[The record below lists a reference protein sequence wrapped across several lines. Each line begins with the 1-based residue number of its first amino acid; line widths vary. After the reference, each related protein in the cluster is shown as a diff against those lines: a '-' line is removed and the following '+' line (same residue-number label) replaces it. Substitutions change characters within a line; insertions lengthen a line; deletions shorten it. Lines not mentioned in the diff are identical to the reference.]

1 LRPDPNPDCP
11 IDHDA
16 AERAVDALPGPV
28 RRGVY
33 FSIGAVS
40 VAIGVIG
47 IFVPLWPT
55 TCFLL
60 LAGWCFARSSQRAE
74 RWLHENRLFGSYLR
88 DYRERGI
95 ISSRVR
101 RTSVATLWIFIGAS
115 ALLFA
120 GRLWVVAL
128 LLLVAGAVTLHLY
141 SLPTEAAI
149 RSD

>member
-40 VAIGVIG
+40 VALGVIG

-74 RWLHENRLFGSYLR
+74 RWLHENRLFGRYLR

-101 RTSVATLWIFIGAS
+101 RSSVATLWIFIGAS